1 MPEHCDF
8 FAMHFYGIFSMRNR
22 CSLLRYFGNLHIL
35 VQQSSLE
42 DLCSYF
48 GQIDSAKVIKV
59 RIGK

>member
-1 MPEHCDF
+1 
-8 FAMHFYGIFSMRNR
+8 MHFYGIFSMRNR